1 MNWNPFGYDSEE
13 LKQLYGASAM
23 KMANNDSMMNMAMA
37 LLKAGSPQVGPRVG
51 MGEALADAYASGRAG
66 FQDSLQNRG
75 AQIKLAS
82 DLRKVSDERNYKA
95 KMAQLL
101 GVNLA
106 GNNGQAP
113 AATAPAAS
121 PGVPAP
127 AATSAEA
134 PQLPGGPAGTL
145 YSQITGGP
153 GQGPQVSPQN
163 PTAAIAQQRT
173 SAAAADATA
182 GREEEASLDMASKY
196 LKAAQFA
203 AATGNG
209 DDANA
214 FMRLYENAMNNSQ
227 QFEILQ
233 NVDATQLGFPEGS
246 VLQRNT
252 RTGDVSVKYNPL
264 KDKAPDQRVQVNLD
278 TKMNET
284 FLKMMTDDWDGVNQN
299 FMMARDNSASLDDMM
314 AVLNSGFQTGSG
326 AELTLALNKIGQF
339 FNPEYKAGDVTNAE
353 AFQAASTRIILPEV
367 KKLGVN
373 PTDTDLR
380 FIVTG
385 SPTLSKSVEGNRVM
399 IGALK
404 LSQDRSIAMQQWVNQ
419 WRGQNLDLVTSDPA
433 KAQLKYVQDR
443 DNFTQNNPLWTTSA
457 MQLRNQYYQ
466 ALQQGAVSGQTP
478 VDPAQQDRLR
488 KLGLIK

>member
-1 MNWNPFGYDSEE
+1 MNWNPFGYDSKE
-13 LKQLYGASAM
+13 LEDLYGASAM
-23 KMANNDSMMNMAMA
+23 KMARNDSMMNMAMA

-66 FQDSLQNRG
+66 FQDSLQTRG
-75 AQIKLAS
+75 AQIKLAA
-82 DLRKVSDERNYKA
+82 DLRKARDERNYKA
-95 KMAQLL
+95 KMAELL

-106 GNNGQAP
+106 GNNGKAP

-127 AATSAEA
+127 APSS
-134 PQLPGGPAGTL
+134 PGGPAGTL

-153 GQGPQVSPQN
+153 GQGPQVRPQD
-163 PTAAIAQQRT
+163 PTAA
-173 SAAAADATA
+173 AAAANATA
-182 GREEEASLDMASKY
+182 GREEQASLDMASKY
-196 LKAAQFA
+196 LKAAQLA
-203 AATGNG
+203 AVSGNG

-233 NVDATQLGFPEGS
+233 NVDATQLGFPQGT
-246 VLQRNT
+246 VLQKNT

-284 FLKMMTDDWDGVNQN
+284 FLKMMTDDWDAVNQN

-314 AVLNSGFQTGSG
+314 AVLNNGFQTGAG
-326 AELTLALNKIGQF
+326 AEITLALNKIGQW
-339 FNPEYKAGDVTNAE
+339 FNPEYKAGDVANAE
-353 AFQAASTRIILPEV
+353 SFQAASTRIILPEV

-373 PTDTDLR
+373 PTDTDLK

-399 IGALK
+399 IAALK
-404 LSQDRSIAMQQWVNQ
+404 LSQDRSVAMQQWVNQ
-419 WRGQNLDLVTSDPA
+419 WRNENLDLVTKDPA

-443 DNFTQNNPLWTTSA
+443 DNFTQNNELWTTSA
-457 MQLRNQYYQ
+457 MELRNQYYQ
-466 ALQQGAVSGQTP
+466 ALQQGAVSGQAP
-478 VDPAQQDRLR
+478 VDPAQQQRLR
-488 KLGLIK
+488 DLGLIK